1 MNADKTLAGSKVAR
15 EGQIAKNAA
24 WESRK
29 AAELAAIKAEL
40 AARREAFFA
49 A

>member
-15 EGQIAKNAA
+15 EGQIAKTAT
-24 WESRK
+24 WETRK
-29 AAELAAIKAEL
+29 TAELAAIKAEL
-40 AARREAFFA
+40 AARREAYFA